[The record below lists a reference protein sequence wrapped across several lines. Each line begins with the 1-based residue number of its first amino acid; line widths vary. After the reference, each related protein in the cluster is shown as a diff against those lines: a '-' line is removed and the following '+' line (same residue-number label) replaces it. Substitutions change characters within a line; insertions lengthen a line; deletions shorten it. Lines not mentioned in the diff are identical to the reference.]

1 MWTQWISFDGFWM
14 DWLRGSL
21 WNVLV
26 IFHGW
31 KFMKTRVFLYVTINT
46 GVSFEVA
53 NGLGPYRSFEYK
65 SFEYRFQGP
74 IVPWKNSGSFGN
86 EICYCQ
92 LPNISD
98 HRRLSGVTGICK
110 GPFFG
115 HLNGDNSGKN
125 RCVRFQSALK
135 NDRSI
140 MDLPHPASREMCSSP
155 WNP

>member
-1 MWTQWISFDGFWM
+1 M

-86 EICYCQ
+86 EICYC
-92 LPNISD
+92 
-98 HRRLSGVTGICK
+98 
-110 GPFFG
+110 

-155 WNP
+155 

>member
-1 MWTQWISFDGFWM
+1 MGFPC
-14 DWLRGSL
+14 
-21 WNVLV
+21 
-26 IFHGW
+26 F
-31 KFMKTRVFLYVTINT
+31 FMVKNKGNQGLCMSPLTLE
-46 GVSFEVA
+46 VSFEVA
-53 NGLGPYRSFEYK
+53 NGSGPYRSFEYK

-74 IVPWKNSGSFGN
+74 IVAWKNSGSFGN

-125 RCVRFQSALK
+125 TL
-135 NDRSI
+135 
-140 MDLPHPASREMCSSP
+140 
-155 WNP
+155 W